1 MGPDPRA
8 RAVTRERERERE
20 RRRPRRSFGVVRSSI
35 EGVDARRRRDD
46 GKEDDG
52 KGKGKMIRLR
62 ATGDGGVS
70 RATREGRTRGVDSE
84 SKSEGENEE

>member
-35 EGVDARRRRDD
+35 EGVDARGRRDD

-52 KGKGKMIRLR
+52 KGKGKMI
-62 ATGDGGVS
+62 TVGGGRRGLS
-70 RATREGRTRGVDSE
+70 RDARGT
-84 SKSEGENEE
+84 NARC

>member
-52 KGKGKMIRLR
+52 KGKGKMI
-62 ATGDGGVS
+62 TGGGDGGVGLS
-70 RATREGRTRGVDSE
+70 RDARETNARC
-84 SKSEGENEE
+84 